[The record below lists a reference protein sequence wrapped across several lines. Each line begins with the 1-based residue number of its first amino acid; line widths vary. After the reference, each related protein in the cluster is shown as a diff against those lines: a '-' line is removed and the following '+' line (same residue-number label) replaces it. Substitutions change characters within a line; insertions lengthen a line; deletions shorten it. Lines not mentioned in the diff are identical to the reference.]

1 MYKLL
6 AIDLDGTLLNTY
18 GEISKENKEALKKAK
33 QKGIEIVI
41 TSGRTS
47 SSVEWI
53 AKEIGAENYVIKG
66 NGAFVVDLKSKEI
79 IYNESI
85 PTEKVLEIIKQC
97 EENQIYYVLNTT
109 RYFIAKKLNNN
120 LLWYY
125 YENSKK
131 PENKTT
137 PINIVENIERYI
149 IENNI
154 NDVAKITISDENEII
169 FRRNNEETKTN
180 TRSKCFRWFK
190 IIKKDNANRYK
201 SKRT

>member
-1 MYKLL
+1 MYKLI

-53 AKEIGAENYVIKG
+53 ANEIGAENYAIKG
-66 NGAFVVDLKSKEI
+66 NGAFIVDLKNKQI

-85 PTEKVLEIIKQC
+85 PNEKVLEIIKLC
-97 EENQIYYVLNTT
+97 EENQMYYVLNTT
-109 RYFIAKKLNNN
+109 KYFISKKLNNN
-120 LLWYY
+120 LLWYHH
-125 YENSKK
+125 ENSKK

-137 PINIVENIERYI
+137 PINIVDNIQKYI

-154 NDVAKITISDENEII
+154 NYIAKITISDENEII
-169 FRRNNEETKTN
+169 FKRNNEKTKTN
-180 TRSKCFRWFK
+180 TRCKCTR
-190 IIKKDNANRYK
+190 
-201 SKRT
+201 